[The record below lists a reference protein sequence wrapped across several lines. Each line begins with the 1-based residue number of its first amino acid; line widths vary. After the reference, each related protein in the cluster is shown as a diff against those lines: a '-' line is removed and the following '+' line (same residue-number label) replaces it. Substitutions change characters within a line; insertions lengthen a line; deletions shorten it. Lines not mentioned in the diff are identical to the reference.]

1 MNRMDRPKVRKMV
14 APEVLYESLASLVLS
29 KPAGLPV
36 IPGRSPEDQD
46 CLRNWA
52 QKRFPD
58 SRILVVHRIDKPASG
73 AVLFARTP
81 EAHRA
86 YSMAFERGEMDKRY
100 LAVVDG
106 EACPESGEITIPLE
120 DSEQLRCVVP
130 ACQKEN
136 ARVLRTGFR
145 VLERFGHF
153 CLLEVRLWTGFRH
166 QIRVHL
172 KEIGHPLA
180 ADPLY
185 GARDSLYL
193 SNLKGRGRYRSK
205 AEPEKPILDRLSLHA
220 LSIRFAE
227 VPSGQIQ
234 QVEAPLPRDLAFLLK
249 ALRKYDT

>member
-1 MNRMDRPKVRKMV
+1 VHHPKVGKTV
-14 APEVLYESLASLVLS
+14 TPEVLYESRASLVLS
-29 KPAGLPV
+29 KPANLPV

-46 CLRNWA
+46 CLRHWA
-52 QKRFPD
+52 QERFPD

-86 YSMAFERGEMDKRY
+86 HSMAFERREMDKRY

-106 EACPESGEITIPLE
+106 EDCPESGEITIPLE
-120 DSEQLRCVVP
+120 ESERLRRVVP
-130 ACQKEN
+130 ASQKEN
-136 ARVLRTGFR
+136 ARLLRTDFR
-145 VLERFGHF
+145 VLERFRHF

-180 ADPLY
+180 VDPLY
-185 GARDSLYL
+185 GPRDSLVL
-193 SNLKGRGRYRSK
+193 SDLKGRGRYRSK

-227 VPSGQIQ
+227 CPSGEIQ
-234 QVEAPLPRDLAFLLK
+234 EVAAPLPRDFAFLLK

>member
-106 EACPESGEITIPLE
+106 EACPESGE
-120 DSEQLRCVVP
+120 
-130 ACQKEN
+130 
-136 ARVLRTGFR
+136 
-145 VLERFGHF
+145 
-153 CLLEVRLWTGFRH
+153 LWAFLPSG
-166 QIRVHL
+166 
-172 KEIGHPLA
+172 GP
-180 ADPLY
+180 
-185 GARDSLYL
+185 S
-193 SNLKGRGRYRSK
+193 
-205 AEPEKPILDRLSLHA
+205 LDRLSPSDTGPSQGNRPSSGRGPSLRSPGFA
-220 LSIRFAE
+220 LSLESQGKGEIQIEGRAGKADPGPA
-227 VPSGQIQ
+227 VP
-234 QVEAPLPRDLAFLLK
+234 PRSFDPVCGGSV
-249 ALRKYDT
+249 R